1 MTMTTSNATGTITTE
16 TITAIWVGDR
26 VHGRDGPL
34 GTVAGTR
41 EAAAGEPASVLVRLV
56 RLFGLLHTT
65 RLVPVAWVTPAPSD
79 ARRVTL
85 DASRAEV
92 AGCPPLRAEEK
103 RYVETPWDH
112 GQAASEAADG
122 RPGAKGQRGADP
134 RDRKG
139 KQ

>member
-1 MTMTTSNATGTITTE
+1 MTKALFNMTS
-16 TITAIWVGDR
+16 TITAIRVGDR
-26 VHGRDGPL
+26 VDGRDGPL

-41 EAAAGEPASVLVRLV
+41 VATAEHPDSVLVRLS
-56 RLFGLLHTT
+56 RLFGLVHST
-65 RLVPVAWVTPAPSD
+65 RLVPLAWVKEPSTD

-85 DASRAEV
+85 DATRAEV